1 MQSFRLLQGTGLIEN
16 SKFLGISGFSGS
28 IGSTARYSEEILTI
42 ESRLEDP
49 LENIIEEFKDKSI
62 TQYIHLAA
70 ITDTN
75 WCMNFPKEC
84 FLFNSEYS
92 QKFYKAASVAQV
104 DRFVF
109 VSTSH
114 VYDNSNKVPFDL
126 NTPLN
131 PASIYGKSKLNAEIK
146 LLEQQNEDT
155 KLSIARVFS
164 VTGKNTRDHFL
175 YQGLH
180 RRAQN
185 KDFSLIPGLENTRDF
200 LDAST
205 VMSELIRLAR
215 SVDFPALVNIC
226 SGKGKTIREI
236 AKDVFSLYGFEK
248 QIEKMHSPQEDS
260 PTKIIGVPTIFK

>member
-1 MQSFRLLQGTGLIEN
+1 MQSFRLLQGTGLTEN
-16 SKFLGISGFSGS
+16 SKILGISGFSGS

-49 LENIIEEFKDKSI
+49 LDKIIEEFKDKSI

-84 FLFNSEYS
+84 FLFNSEHS

-114 VYDNSNKVPFDL
+114 VYDNSNKVPFDV
-126 NTPLN
+126 NTSLK
-131 PASIYGKSKLNAEIK
+131 PASIYGKSKLNAEIN
-146 LLEQQNEDT
+146 LLAQQNEDT

-180 RRAQN
+180 
-185 KDFSLIPGLENTRDF
+185 
-200 LDAST
+200 
-205 VMSELIRLAR
+205 
-215 SVDFPALVNIC
+215 
-226 SGKGKTIREI
+226 
-236 AKDVFSLYGFEK
+236 
-248 QIEKMHSPQEDS
+248 
-260 PTKIIGVPTIFK
+260 

>member
-1 MQSFRLLQGTGLIEN
+1 MQSFKLLQGTGLIKS
-16 SKFLGISGFSGS
+16 SKILGISGFSGS
-28 IGSTARYSEEILTI
+28 IGSTASYSEEILTI
-42 ESRLEDP
+42 NSRLEDP
-49 LENIIEEFKDKSI
+49 LDRIVEEFKDKSI

-92 QKFYKAASVAQV
+92 QKFYKAASIAKVE
-104 DRFVF
+104 RFIF

-114 VYDNSNKVPFDL
+114 VYDNSCKM
-126 NTPLN
+126 PLDVN
-131 PASIYGKSKLNAEIK
+131 SSLRPTSLYGKSKLDAEIS
-146 LLEQQNEDT
+146 LSRQQNEDT

-175 YQGLH
+175 YKGLH
-180 RRAQN
+180 RRAQSN
-185 KDFSLIPGLENTRDF
+185 DFSQIPGLENTRDF
-200 LDAST
+200 LEASK

-226 SGKGKTIREI
+226 SGKGKTVREI

-248 QIEKMHSPQEDS
+248 KIDKMPSPKEDS
-260 PTKIIGVPTIFK
+260 PSKIIGVPTNFK